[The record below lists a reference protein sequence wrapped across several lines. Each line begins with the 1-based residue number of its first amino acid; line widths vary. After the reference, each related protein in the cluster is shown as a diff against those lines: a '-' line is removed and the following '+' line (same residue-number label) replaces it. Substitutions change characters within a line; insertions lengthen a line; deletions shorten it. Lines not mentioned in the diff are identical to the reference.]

1 MAFVVGVDDVFG
13 KVVVSMIS
21 IGVVE
26 VVVVASTSG
35 AEVVVVAVAL
45 VTVALV
51 SGTAVDVFLV
61 VGAVIVV
68 DASIEAVVASA
79 DVEVDWDGGGVV
91 TSGVV
96 FKTGVGVDMV
106 EEGIAAVVVTVGDDD
121 GETAVGVVLI

>member
-121 GETAVGVVLI
+121 GETAVGVVRI